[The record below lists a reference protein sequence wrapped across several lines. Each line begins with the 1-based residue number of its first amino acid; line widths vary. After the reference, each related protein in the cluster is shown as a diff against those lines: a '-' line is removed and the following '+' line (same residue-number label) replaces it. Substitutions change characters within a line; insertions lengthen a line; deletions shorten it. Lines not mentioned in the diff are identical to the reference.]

1 MAKTKP
7 NQKIHIDKLQATLTK
22 LEQLEEKRTEELTL
36 RSSIHFLRDKL
47 KSALKKGY
55 SYQDLSEILEQQ
67 GILISAATLKQYL
80 TESNKQA
87 AKGKRLASSG
97 QAKGTSPKATAQA
110 AVEGAEESVS
120 ESKEE
125 SQESLSAVESKENQ
139 KVSTASD
146 TARKQADDVN
156 LSQDSSQA
164 ESGESQRRT
173 RKPAR
178 GKPKIL
184 SSSDTDLS
192 SEFNQY

>member
-1 MAKTKP
+1 M
-7 NQKIHIDKLQATLTK
+7 
-22 LEQLEEKRTEELTL
+22 
-36 RSSIHFLRDKL
+36 
-47 KSALKKGY
+47 
-55 SYQDLSEILEQQ
+55 
-67 GILISAATLKQYL
+67 
-80 TESNKQA
+80 
-87 AKGKRLASSG
+87 
-97 QAKGTSPKATAQA
+97 
-110 AVEGAEESVS
+110 EGAEESVS

-125 SQESLSAVESKENQ
+125 SQESLSFVEIKENQ

-156 LSQDSSQA
+156 LSQDSSEA
-164 ESGESQRRT
+164 ESGESQQRT